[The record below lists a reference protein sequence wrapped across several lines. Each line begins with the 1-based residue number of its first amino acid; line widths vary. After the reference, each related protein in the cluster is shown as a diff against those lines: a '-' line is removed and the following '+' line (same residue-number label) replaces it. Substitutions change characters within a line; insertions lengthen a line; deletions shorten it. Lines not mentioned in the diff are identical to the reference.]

1 MQHAHDQHDPDL
13 SSPPATG
20 GHSPGRDLL
29 ALVER
34 PLGRRTLLRAG
45 AFATAAA
52 GIAWAVPAA
61 AAGSRTAAPAPAG
74 LAVPRAARAA
84 AVSEAQ
90 GAFPASWTVR
100 PFALSDVSLG
110 QSVFTRA
117 QQQMIALAKAY
128 PVDRLLVVFRRNAG
142 LSVNGAS
149 APGGW
154 EELGPAPDEQR
165 WGPAEYVRGQNTRG
179 AGGLLRGHYGG
190 HYLSMLAMAYATT
203 GDEAILAKVD
213 EFVTGLEECR
223 AALAATGKYSHPGFL
238 AAYGEWQFSALEAYA
253 PYGEIWAPWYTCHKI
268 LAGLIDAYRYTGNPL
283 ALQLAEGL
291 GRWTYAR
298 LSACSAEQLERM
310 WGIYIGGEAG
320 GMNDSLVD
328 LYTLSTAADRA
339 NFLAAS
345 RLFDLRSLVTACA
358 ENRDTLNGK
367 HANMHIPTFVGYAK
381 LGSWTGDATYTTAT
395 RNFFGMIVPG
405 RMYAHGGTGEGEMW
419 GPADTVAGDIG
430 PRNAESCAAYN
441 MLKVARTLFFEQQ
454 DAAYMDYYE
463 RTVLNHILGGKRDQ
477 SSTTSPQNL
486 YMYPVGPG
494 ARKEYGNGNIGTC
507 CGGTGLESPVKY
519 QDSIWFHAADES
531 ALWVNLYV
539 ASELRWTARG
549 MRIVQEGG
557 YPNDEDVTIR
567 IAQGS
572 GALDL
577 RLRVPGWA
585 TTFVVKVNGTTVAS
599 TADGTATPGTYLSID
614 RTWATGDE
622 VALTIALPL
631 RAEPTVDRAD
641 IQSLQRGPVVL
652 SALSSSTK
660 YLQLSLYDRMGLDGS
675 LSRDVRADE
684 YGYVTIGGQQFEPA
698 FSGQDVAYH
707 MYVQRSE
714 KKIAF
719 AGVDSGAA
727 NPTRT
732 DGTSFLD
739 DVWAGAPFADRQ
751 AFLERVQTTSGAWVA
766 ERLMSARD
774 RQKVLVAAAR
784 APFDRPAVAR

>member
-1 MQHAHDQHDPDL
+1 MEHHHDL
-13 SSPPATG
+13 SDCAHGAPHPPDG
-20 GHSPGRDLL
+20 L
-29 ALVER
+29 AASLAA
-34 PLGRRTLLRAG
+34 RRVSRRSVLRAG
-45 AFATAAA
+45 ALATAVVGIAGIVPASSAA
-52 GIAWAVPAA
+52 GTARPAVA
-61 AAGSRTAAPAPAG
+61 R
-74 LAVPRAARAA
+74 PRAARAFA
-84 AVSEAQ
+84 AAESA
-90 GAFPASWTVR
+90 PAYPESWSVR
-100 PFALSDVSLG
+100 PFGLTDVSLG
-110 QSVFTRA
+110 DSVFTRA
-117 QQQMIALAKAY
+117 QEQMVGLALAY
-128 PVDRLLVVFRRNAG
+128 PVDRVLVVFRRNAG
-142 LSVNGAS
+142 LDVKGAT

-165 WGPAEYVRGQNTRG
+165 WGPDEYVRGQNTRG

-190 HYLSMLAMAYATT
+190 HFLSMLAMAYATT
-203 GDEAILAKVD
+203 GDEAVLAKVD
-213 EFVTGLEECR
+213 AFVDGLEECR
-223 AALAATGKYSHPGFL
+223 AALAATGRYSHPGFL

-268 LAGLIDAYRYTGNPL
+268 LAGLLDAYRYTGNAL
-283 ALQLAEGL
+283 ALELAEGL
-291 GRWTYAR
+291 GRWAHGR
-298 LSACSAEQLERM
+298 LSACTAAQLERM

-320 GMNDSLVD
+320 GMNDALVD
-328 LYTLSTAADRA
+328 LYTLSAAADRDD
-339 NFLAAS
+339 FLAAAA
-345 RLFDLRSLVTACA
+345 LFDLRSLVTACA
-358 ENRDTLNGK
+358 EDRDTLNGK

-419 GPADTVAGDIG
+419 GPANTVAGDIG

-477 SSTTSPQNL
+477 GSTTSPQNL

-507 CGGTGLESPVKY
+507 CGGTGLESAVKY
-519 QDSIWFHAADES
+519 QDSIWFRSADDS
-531 ALWVNLYV
+531 ALWVNLYI
-539 ASELRWTARG
+539 ASELRWASRG
-549 MRIVQEGG
+549 LRIVQEGD
-557 YPNDEDVTIR
+557 YPNDETVTLR
-567 IAQGS
+567 IAEGS
-572 GALDL
+572 GPLDL

-585 TTFVVKVNGTTVAS
+585 TSFVVAVNGSTVAS
-599 TADGTATPGTYLSID
+599 TADGSATPGTYLSID

-622 VALTIALPL
+622 VTLTIALPL

-652 SALSSSTK
+652 SALSTSTK
-660 YLQLSLYDRMGLDGS
+660 YLQVSFYDRMGLDGT
-675 LSRDVRADE
+675 LSRGVTVDDQ
-684 YGYVTIGGQQFEPA
+684 GYVTVGSQQFEPA

-714 KKIAF
+714 RKIVF

-727 NPTRT
+727 NPARA

-739 DVWAGAPFADRQ
+739 DVWSAAPFADRD
-751 AFLERVQTTSGAWVA
+751 AFLDRVQTTSAAWVA

-774 RQKVLVAAAR
+774 RQKVLVASAR
-784 APFDRPAVAR
+784 APFERAAVAR

>member
-1 MQHAHDQHDPDL
+1 MEQHHHPSAP
-13 SSPPATG
+13 SSEPRPPGAA
-20 GHSPGRDLL
+20 L
-29 ALVER
+29 AQR
-34 PLGRRTLLRAG
+34 PLSRRTVLRAG
-45 AFATAAA
+45 ALATAAVGLA
-52 GIAWAVPAA
+52 GAVPGAFGGARPAA
-61 AAGSRTAAPAPAG
+61 AAALPRLSRDAATAAEHVPAY
-74 LAVPRAARAA
+74 
-84 AVSEAQ
+84 
-90 GAFPASWTVR
+90 PASWTVR
-100 PFALSDVSLG
+100 PFNLTEVSLG
-110 QSVFTRA
+110 ESVFTRA
-117 QQQMIALAKAY
+117 QQQMVDLARAY
-128 PVDRLLVVFRRNAG
+128 PVDRVLVVFRRNAN
-142 LSVNGAS
+142 LDVKGAS

-190 HYLSMLAMAYATT
+190 HFLSMLAMAYATT
-203 GDEAILAKVD
+203 GDQAILDKVD
-213 EFVTGLEECR
+213 DFVDGLEECR
-223 AALAATGKYSHPGFL
+223 AALAATGRYSHPGFL

-268 LAGLIDAYRYTGNPL
+268 LAGLIDAYRYTGSAL

-291 GRWTYAR
+291 GRWTHAR
-298 LSACSAEQLERM
+298 LSACTPEQLERM

-320 GMNDSLVD
+320 GMNDALVD
-328 LYTLSTAADRA
+328 LYTLSTAADRDD
-339 NFLAAS
+339 FLAAAA
-345 RLFDLRSLVTACA
+345 LFDLRSLVTACA
-358 ENRDTLNGK
+358 QDRDTLNGK

-381 LGSWTGDATYTTAT
+381 LGAWTGDATYSAAT

-419 GPADTVAGDIG
+419 GPANTVAGDIG

-477 SSTTSPQNL
+477 ASTTSPQNL
-486 YMYPVGPG
+486 YMFPVGPG

-519 QDSIWFHAADES
+519 QDSIWFRSADDS
-531 ALWVNLYV
+531 ALWVNLYI
-539 ASELRWTARG
+539 ASELRWTSRG
-549 MRIVQEGG
+549 MRIVQEGD
-557 YPNDEDVTIR
+557 YPNDETVTLR
-567 IAQGS
+567 IAE
-572 GALDL
+572 GAGELDL
-577 RLRVPGWA
+577 RLRVPAWA
-585 TTFVVKVNGTTVAS
+585 TSFVVAVNGATVAS
-599 TADGTATPGTYLSID
+599 TSAGTATPGTYVSVD
-614 RTWATGDE
+614 RTWSTGDQ
-622 VALTIALPL
+622 VTITLALPL
-631 RAEPTVDRAD
+631 RAEATIDRPD

-675 LSRDVRADE
+675 LSRGVDVDE
-684 YGYVTIGGQQFEPA
+684 QGYVTIGTQRFEPA

-714 KKIAF
+714 KRITF

-727 NPTRT
+727 NPTRP

-739 DVWAGAPFADRQ
+739 EVWSAAPFADRQ
-751 AFLERVQTTSGAWVA
+751 ELLERVQTTSAAWVA

-774 RQKVLVAAAR
+774 RQKVLVAVAR
-784 APFDRPAVAR
+784 APFTRPAVTR